1 MKYQAVI
8 FDLDGTLLDTLDDL
22 AASANRALAANGY
35 PSHPSDAYR
44 WFIGDGSA
52 VLIERALPAAK
63 RSPDI
68 IATCLQALLNDYNR
82 NWHCATRP
90 YNGIPELLGELQ
102 RRGRQMAVVTNKP
115 HRFTG
120 LMIDHYFRA
129 VPFRSILGQQDGIP
143 KKPDPQ
149 QALDAARAM
158 NVSPAQC
165 LFLGDSAVDMETA
178 KRAGMLP
185 VGADWGFRPRQ
196 ELIDAGAVRVLAHP
210 LDLLRLIEAS

>member
-22 AASANRALAANGY
+22 AASANRVLEANGY

-52 VLIERALPAAK
+52 LLIERALPAEK

-68 IATCLQALLNDYNR
+68 IATCLQSLLDDYNR

-90 YNGIPELLGELQ
+90 YDGIPELLDELQ

-120 LMIDHYFRA
+120 LMIDHYFQA
-129 VPFRSILGQQDGIP
+129 IPFRSVLGQQDGIP
-143 KKPDPQ
+143 KKPDPL
-149 QALDAARAM
+149 QALAAARAM
-158 NVSPAQC
+158 TVSPAQC

-185 VGADWGFRPRQ
+185 LGADWGFRPSR
-196 ELIDAGAVRVLAHP
+196 ELIDAGAAQVLKHP
-210 LDLLRLIEAS
+210 LELLRLIETD